1 MKRTVFLLVIIS
13 LLGTSC
19 SFEQKAYS
27 RIESYMRDKIA
38 DPNLLVEQKETV
50 WNEDGVCIVDFKL
63 RYQNKYGGYELT
75 DYEYILLKNRR
86 DNSLYETAINL
97 FNKTSVLYR
106 ARKYLNDTGNKVS
119 EEELSNIIYMLSY
132 EEARHKVK

>member
-97 FNKTSVLYR
+97 FNKLYITYGV
-106 ARKYLNDTGNKVS
+106 KPVNILGKKQINILNKFPLYCVF
-119 EEELSNIIYMLSY
+119 
-132 EEARHKVK
+132 HH